1 MNRVTQAIGDD
12 EKTCGPAKKA
22 TGSAGRDEAEG
33 AETFAEAF
41 H

>member
-12 EKTCGPAKKA
+12 EEACDPTKKA
-22 TGSAGRDEAEG
+22 IGSERRDETESV
-33 AETFAEAF
+33 ETFAEAF